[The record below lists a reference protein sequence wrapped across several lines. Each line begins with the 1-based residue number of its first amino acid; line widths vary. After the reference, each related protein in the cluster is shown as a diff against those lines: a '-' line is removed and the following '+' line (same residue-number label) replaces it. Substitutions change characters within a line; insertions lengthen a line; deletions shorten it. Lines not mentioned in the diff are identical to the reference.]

1 MYIKNKF
8 KVKEYIYNLHKY
20 SSPDS
25 VTHRIR
31 YRFITYVKIVAKVYL
46 KKKKNQYLNHETL
59 RFFMHVE
66 CKK

>member
-31 YRFITYVKIVAKVYL
+31 YRFITYVKIVSKV
-46 KKKKNQYLNHETL
+46 
-59 RFFMHVE
+59 
-66 CKK
+66 

>member
-46 KKKKNQYLNHETL
+46 KKKSVFKS
-59 RFFMHVE
+59 
-66 CKK
+66 